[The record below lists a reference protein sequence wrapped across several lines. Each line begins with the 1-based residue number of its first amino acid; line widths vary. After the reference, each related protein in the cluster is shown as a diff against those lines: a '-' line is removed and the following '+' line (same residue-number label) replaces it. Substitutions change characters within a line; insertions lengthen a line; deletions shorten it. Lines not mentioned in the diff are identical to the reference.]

1 MNNAKSQFIE
11 LFGDPVSNEMKW
23 PTKPMKKVAP
33 EYRPSIPE
41 EDNYWWLNL
50 DMIESYSGQII
61 SKVIEK
67 RENIGNSTATF
78 DNTMVLYSKLRP
90 YLNKVTVPDGYGYA
104 TTELVGMKPDETVL
118 NKYFLFNLLRCD
130 QFVTY
135 ANGLSAGGQMPRMP
149 MKEFR
154 QFECIL
160 PPLELQEQFVDFY
173 QQSDKSKFVIE
184 KAEKSLSWRPFLEC
198 L

>member
-1 MNNAKSQFIE
+1 
-11 LFGDPVSNEMKW
+11 
-23 PTKPMKKVAP
+23 
-33 EYRPSIPE
+33 
-41 EDNYWWLNL
+41 
-50 DMIESYSGQII
+50 
-61 SKVIEK
+61 
-67 RENIGNSTATF
+67 
-78 DNTMVLYSKLRP
+78 MVLYSKLRP

-118 NKYFLFNLLRCD
+118 NKYFLFNLLRGD
-130 QFVTY
+130 QFVAY

-173 QQSDKSKFVIE
+173 IQSDKSKFTI
-184 KAEKSLSWRPFLEC
+184 SNRNLSRC
-198 L
+198 SQ